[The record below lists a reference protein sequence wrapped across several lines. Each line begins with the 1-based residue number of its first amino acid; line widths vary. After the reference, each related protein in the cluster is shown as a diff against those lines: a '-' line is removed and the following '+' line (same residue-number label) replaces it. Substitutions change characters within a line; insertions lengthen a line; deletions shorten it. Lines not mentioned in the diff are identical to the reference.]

1 MKIRITNYF
10 KHQTNAA
17 PLAVFR
23 IFFGLLMF
31 VSILRFCSKGWIH
44 SLYIDPIFHFSYYGF
59 EFVKPLGT
67 FTYLLFLICG
77 IAAFLVAIGYKY
89 RLSILVFFLSFTYIE
104 LMDKTTYLNHY
115 YFVSLVSF
123 IMLFL
128 PCSAQF
134 SVDAISRK
142 KSYKMVPNWT
152 IDSLKLMLGIV
163 YLYAGLT
170 KINSDWLIK
179 AMPLKLWLKSKYDFF
194 LEIAST

>member
-44 SLYIDPIFHFSYYGF
+44 SLYIDPVFHFSYYGF
-59 EFVKPLGT
+59 EWVKPLGI

-104 LMDKTTYLNHY
+104 LMDKTT
-115 YFVSLVSF
+115 
-123 IMLFL
+123 
-128 PCSAQF
+128 
-134 SVDAISRK
+134 
-142 KSYKMVPNWT
+142 
-152 IDSLKLMLGIV
+152 
-163 YLYAGLT
+163 
-170 KINSDWLIK
+170 
-179 AMPLKLWLKSKYDFF
+179 
-194 LEIAST
+194 

>member
-23 IFFGLLMF
+23 IFFGFLMF

-115 YFVSLVSF
+115 YFVRV
-123 IMLFL
+123 
-128 PCSAQF
+128 
-134 SVDAISRK
+134 
-142 KSYKMVPNWT
+142 
-152 IDSLKLMLGIV
+152 
-163 YLYAGLT
+163 
-170 KINSDWLIK
+170 
-179 AMPLKLWLKSKYDFF
+179 
-194 LEIAST
+194 